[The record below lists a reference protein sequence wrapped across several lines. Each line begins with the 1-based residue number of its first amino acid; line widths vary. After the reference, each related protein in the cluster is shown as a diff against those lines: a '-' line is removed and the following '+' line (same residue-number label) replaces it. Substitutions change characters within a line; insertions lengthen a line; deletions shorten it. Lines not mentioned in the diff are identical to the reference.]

1 MLDIDD
7 EIGILPH
14 INIDLLHK
22 IIYKILGEK
31 KNIYVELIFI
41 DDNAMRA
48 MNKEYMNKDYA
59 TDVLSFPLQI
69 MDIESIQ
76 CLGSIIIN
84 GDEVERNVEN
94 LGHDIAS
101 EVAILFIHAM
111 LHLMGFD
118 HEIDS
123 GEHRKAETEIINF
136 FHLNSGLIDRNH

>member
-76 CLGSIIIN
+76 CLGSI
-84 GDEVERNVEN
+84 
-94 LGHDIAS
+94 S
-101 EVAILFIHAM
+101 EGAILFIHAM